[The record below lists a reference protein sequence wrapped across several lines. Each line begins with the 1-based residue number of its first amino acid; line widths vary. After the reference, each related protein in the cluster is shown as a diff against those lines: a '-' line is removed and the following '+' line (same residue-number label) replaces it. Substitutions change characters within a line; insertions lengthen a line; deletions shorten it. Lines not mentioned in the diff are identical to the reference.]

1 MPTEESEDLETVGLA
16 DSQVS
21 LMEPAEPEQE
31 EHSSKRGQI
40 DSGRFSREKV
50 DYLWNAH
57 TYVNEYIR
65 FADTKAGVVIIF
77 VSSLVGAFYA
87 SDIQRPFME
96 STPPNWPTSGWVGF
110 SVFVLLLC
118 AITCAVLSIFPRLS
132 RKKESGLIFWN
143 SIVDHGDAVTFWSR
157 VSKQSEKDL
166 GQHLAFHLFQISTIC
181 KKKYWWVSFSI
192 ILSILGGILGVIALL
207 WTQTPGADQL
217 R

>member
-1 MPTEESEDLETVGLA
+1 MPAEESETSTDLEAGGLE
-16 DSQVS
+16 DPQVS
-21 LMEPAEPEQE
+21 LIETAEPEQE

-40 DSGRFSREKV
+40 DSGQFAEEKL

-87 SDIQRPFME
+87 SDLQSLFME
-96 STPPNWPTSGWVGF
+96 STPRNWPTSGWVGF

-118 AITCAVLSIFPRLS
+118 AITCAVLSILPRLS
-132 RKKESGLIFWN
+132 RKEEVGPIFWN
-143 SIVDHGDAVTFWSR
+143 SIVNHGDPATFWSS
-157 VSKQSEKDL
+157 VSKQSERAL

-181 KKKYWWVSFSI
+181 KKKYWWVSSSI
-192 ILSILGGILGVIALL
+192 ILSMLGGILGIIALMC
-207 WTQTPGADQL
+207 